1 MSFRK
6 AGMLAVALAVCVLA
20 NDLMA
25 QPGGRGGRGGFG
37 GFSMFNSP
45 EMRQFN
51 LLRNKSVLDAIDA
64 TEDQTDEIN
73 EVMQDF
79 QSQMGEMFRNREFDG
94 LADLAKDTMEDAKSI
109 LLAKQKKMLE
119 NIYAQQTLFGALNS
133 PARILSSMTE
143 MDEEEAEEFEES
155 DKFKDL
161 KSDYAKEMA
170 ELRMKYAKKM
180 ADALPSSIGKE
191 LKAQLGDKPIVIE
204 QPSRRSG
211 FGGFGGRGGG
221 PGGRGEGGPQ
231 RGGERS
237 RPKGDDF

>member
-170 ELRMKYAKKM
+170 ELEARLNELLASCDEKIKTLESLNVQWINFNRNLSDMKSFVESARKNLHQIK
-180 ADALPSSIGKE
+180 IGR
-191 LKAQLGDKPIVIE
+191 AHV
-204 QPSRRSG
+204 
-211 FGGFGGRGGG
+211 
-221 PGGRGEGGPQ
+221 
-231 RGGERS
+231 
-237 RPKGDDF
+237 